1 MTSRS
6 LAAIALVVLTLAGCG
21 SSDAE
26 QPRAVTVRV
35 GSGEVRAEV
44 ASDKADRTQGLSGR
58 ARLGEDRGMLFV
70 YPDRLE
76 RTYWMKGMR
85 FPIDIVWIDRGRV
98 AGVESN
104 VPVPVGGELP
114 TYSSRDPADRVLEVP
129 AGWAARHAVGRGDRV
144 SVDTGS

>member
-6 LAAIALVVLTLAGCG
+6 FAAIPLVLLSLIGCG

-26 QPRAVTVRV
+26 QPRTVTVRV
-35 GSGEVRAEV
+35 GSGEVRAEI

-70 YPDRLE
+70 YSDRLE

-98 AGVESN
+98 TGVESN

-114 TYSSRDPADRVLEVP
+114 TYPSRDPADRVLEVP
-129 AGWAARHAVGRGDRV
+129 AGWAARHGVDQGDRV
-144 SVDTGS
+144 VVETGS